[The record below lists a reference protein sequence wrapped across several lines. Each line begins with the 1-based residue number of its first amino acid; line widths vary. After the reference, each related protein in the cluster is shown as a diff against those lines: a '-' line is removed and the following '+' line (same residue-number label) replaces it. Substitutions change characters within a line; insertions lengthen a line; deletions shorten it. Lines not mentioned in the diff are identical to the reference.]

1 MALGAKPVGVLIGIL
16 REGLIV
22 GLAGIALGVAG
33 TLAVGRLLS
42 SLLYELSALDWP
54 TFLSASLLL
63 MGVVLAACYIPARKA
78 AQIDPMVA
86 LRDQ

>member
-1 MALGAKPVGVLIGIL
+1 MALGARPVAVLIWIL
-16 REGLIV
+16 RDGLAV

-33 TLAVGRLLS
+33 TLAVVRLLT
-42 SLLYELSALDWP
+42 SLLYEVSALDWP

-78 AQIDPMVA
+78 AQVDPMVA